1 MNVSVKTSDLNGP
14 LGNVLFLAL
23 VKGTQSCD
31 KNQICESTWK
41 IMFWGQEIGQMD
53 VRAQKATLL
62 IAVPS
67 LPPCLA

>member
-1 MNVSVKTSDLNGP
+1 MFSVKTSDLNGP
-14 LGNVLFLAL
+14 FGNVLFLAL
-23 VKGTQSCD
+23 VKGIQSCD

-67 LPPCLA
+67 PSPCLA